1 MSGDRQ
7 PQPAEG
13 FPDIKQSPEVWQT
26 FFTKNKP
33 SNQLVEQHA
42 TFLVDQQQHEHLI
55 AYLNAAIIAGQSQPW
70 MYEVLAVT
78 MELANR
84 PPEEVERVV
93 LSMAD
98 FGNATYE
105 SMMYS
110 GAYLGNLGRDRAA
123 LRMYRQAAQMSP
135 DRPEPYSLSM
145 KLAARDGTPDDAIWA
160 ACGVLRNAWGT
171 DHKQQH
177 ERAED
182 LLKEAENTLRKANDE
197 EQLAK
202 LQQLAEE
209 ARQRDLIVRVEWSG
223 TGDIDLTVEDPAGGI
238 ATYET
243 RESAG
248 GGTILNDG
256 YGSIPN
262 NCFEDY
268 VCPLGFSGEYVI
280 KVKKFSEKVVG
291 NRAVLTVITHAGTSS
306 EKKTSKTVKL
316 DTMDEFVMRVKL
328 AEGRREH
335 RRTASLGHPTGV
347 SRDWEREARQI
358 GRPSQHVVDR
368 ETRPA
373 VAEMEASQRQPVT
386 QARGVQRAPR
396 GVGGVGF
403 APGISLIQEGSTLST
418 RAVVSADRRYVR
430 IGISPAFN
438 QITDVSVF
446 SFLSG
451 GGGGRVPGR

>member
-1 MSGDRQ
+1 M
-7 PQPAEG
+7 
-13 FPDIKQSPEVWQT
+13 WQA

-42 TFLVDQQQHEHLI
+42 TYLVDQQQHEHLI
-55 AYLNAAIIAGQSQPW
+55 AFLNAAIIAGQSQPW

-78 MELANR
+78 MELAGR

-93 LSMAD
+93 LSTAD

-110 GAYLGNLGRDRAA
+110 GAYLSNLGRDQAA

-145 KLAARDGTPDDAIWA
+145 KLAARAGTPDDAAWA

-171 DHKQQH
+171 DYKPQH

-182 LLKEAENTLRKANDE
+182 LLKDAEKKLRTANDE

-202 LQQLAEE
+202 LQELAEE

-243 RESAG
+243 RESPG

-280 KVKKFSEKVVG
+280 KVKKFSEKLVG
-291 NRAVLTVITHAGTSS
+291 NRAVLTIITHAGTSA
-306 EKKTSKTVKL
+306 EKKTTKTIKL
-316 DTMDEFVMRVKL
+316 DATDEFVMRVKL
-328 AEGRREH
+328 DNGRREH
-335 RRTASLGHPTGV
+335 RRTAFMGSPTGV

-358 GRPSQHVVDR
+358 GRPSHHVVDR
-368 ETRPA
+368 ETRQA
-373 VAEMEASQRQPVT
+373 VAEMQASRRQPII
-386 QARGVQRAPR
+386 QAGGVRRASS
-396 GVGGVGF
+396 GAGGVGF
-403 APGISLIQEGSTLST
+403 APIISLIPEGSSLSA
-418 RAVVSADRRYVR
+418 RPVVSHDRRYVR

-451 GGGGRVPGR
+451 GGAGQVPGR

>member
-1 MSGDRQ
+1 
-7 PQPAEG
+7 
-13 FPDIKQSPEVWQT
+13 
-26 FFTKNKP
+26 
-33 SNQLVEQHA
+33 
-42 TFLVDQQQHEHLI
+42 
-55 AYLNAAIIAGQSQPW
+55 

-93 LSMAD
+93 LSTAD

-105 SMMYS
+105 SMIYS
-110 GAYLGNLGRDRAA
+110 GAYLSNLGRDRAA

-171 DHKQQH
+171 DYKQQH

-182 LLKEAENTLRKANDE
+182 LLKEAEKTLRKANDE

-202 LQQLAEE
+202 LQSLAEE

-243 RESAG
+243 RESMG

-268 VCPLGFSGEYVI
+268 VCPRVLG
-280 KVKKFSEKVVG
+280 
-291 NRAVLTVITHAGTSS
+291 
-306 EKKTSKTVKL
+306 
-316 DTMDEFVMRVKL
+316 
-328 AEGRREH
+328 
-335 RRTASLGHPTGV
+335 
-347 SRDWEREARQI
+347 
-358 GRPSQHVVDR
+358 
-368 ETRPA
+368 
-373 VAEMEASQRQPVT
+373 
-386 QARGVQRAPR
+386 
-396 GVGGVGF
+396 
-403 APGISLIQEGSTLST
+403 
-418 RAVVSADRRYVR
+418 R
-430 IGISPAFN
+430 I
-438 QITDVSVF
+438 
-446 SFLSG
+446 
-451 GGGGRVPGR
+451 RH

>member
-1 MSGDRQ
+1 LSADRQ
-7 PQPAEG
+7 SQPAEG
-13 FPDIKQSPEVWQT
+13 FPDLKQNPEVWQS
-26 FFTKNKP
+26 FFAKTKP
-33 SNQLVEQHA
+33 SNRLVEQHA
-42 TFLVDQQQHEHLI
+42 TYLVDQQQHEHLI
-55 AYLNAAIIAGQSQPW
+55 AYLNAAIIAGQTQPW

-78 MELANR
+78 MELAHR

-98 FGNATYE
+98 FGNASYE

-110 GAYLGNLGRDRAA
+110 GAYLSNLGRDRAA

-145 KLAARDGTPDDAIWA
+145 KLAAREGTPDDAIWA
-160 ACGVLRNAWGT
+160 ACGVLRNAWGI

-182 LLKEAENTLRKANDE
+182 LLKEAEKSLRKTNDE

-202 LQQLAEE
+202 LQQLGEE
-209 ARQRDLIVRVEWSG
+209 ARQRDLVVRVEWSG

-291 NRAVLTVITHAGTSS
+291 NRAVLTMITHAGTST
-306 EKKTSKTVKL
+306 EKKTTKTIKL
-316 DTMDEFVMRVKL
+316 DTTDEFVMRIKL
-328 AEGRREH
+328 DGGRREH
-335 RRTASLGHPTGV
+335 RRTAYLGASTGV
-347 SRDWEREARQI
+347 SRDWEREARQV
-358 GRPSQHVVDR
+358 GRSSHHVVDR
-368 ETRPA
+368 ETRQA
-373 VAEMEASQRQPVT
+373 VAEMHASGRQPVI
-386 QARGVQRAPR
+386 QA
-396 GVGGVGF
+396 GGVGF

-418 RAVVSADRRYVR
+418 RAVVSPDRRYVR

-451 GGGGRVPGR
+451 GGVGRVPGRSP